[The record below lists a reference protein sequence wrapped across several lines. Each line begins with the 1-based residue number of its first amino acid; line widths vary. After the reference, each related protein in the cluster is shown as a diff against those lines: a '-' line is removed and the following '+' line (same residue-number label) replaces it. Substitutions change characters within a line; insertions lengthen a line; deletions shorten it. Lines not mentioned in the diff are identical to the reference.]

1 MNGQTQYTVKAS
13 EALQEA
19 IKTATARG
27 NPETTPSHL
36 LLALMQQEGGIAPR
50 FLAKVGAPTGQF
62 ESELKQALDRLPANP
77 RAVFDRCSSRR
88 KRSRPSSRTNTF
100 RSNTC

>member
-19 IKTATARG
+19 LKIATARG
-27 NPETTPSHL
+27 NPEATPTHL

-50 FLAKVGAPTGQF
+50 FLAKVGVPAGQF
-62 ESELKQALDRLPANP
+62 EAELKQALDRLP
-77 RAVFDRCSSRR
+77 
-88 KRSRPSSRTNTF
+88 
-100 RSNTC
+100 